1 MDRLRQP
8 GPCVVK
14 SNDGFPLGWTQ
25 VRTANMFM
33 SAVGRPIAR
42 RRACSRLF
50 GNLSM
55 FPRPKRPLPTGRSS
69 VGLQTP
75 DEPLEGRSLADERL
89 FGEIEEEGGG
99 RSRNLTLLQVASLRQ
114 RYASV
119 CMRIMIIL
127 SYGVVMFVCDSNGA
141 SSQALVLEQKLLC
154 LLGVYLQFPQIYRGA
169 WLLRAV
175 AAGRRVASGLYVVL
189 VPGRAAPPSRICPCM
204 AGYSTVAD

>member
-55 FPRPKRPLPTGRSS
+55 FPRPKQPLPTGRSS

-89 FGEIEEEGGG
+89 FGEVEGEGGG

-127 SYGVVMFVCDSNGA
+127 SYGVVMFVRFQRCRLAGSGPRAKITLPPRSLFTVPTNLPRCLAAARRSSRTTGCLRSICGA
-141 SSQALVLEQKLLC
+141 
-154 LLGVYLQFPQIYRGA
+154 GT
-169 WLLRAV
+169 W
-175 AAGRRVASGLYVVL
+175 
-189 VPGRAAPPSRICPCM
+189 
-204 AGYSTVAD
+204 